1 MLRDL
6 HDVLA
11 KDASG
16 NEVILGISAI
26 VENKVFAKI
35 GPVLQTEKAFVAR
48 SGIRSHN
55 THTRPE
61 TVTDRFSRFFDD
73 TGKLMAEK
81 CRRRNHPSMIALPP
95 HLEVR
100 TAGERH
106 LDTNQEVLGANGG
119 DFNFFN
125 FQIFAAV
132 QDGRHHVSVALSIHG
147 KITNLSESSAG

>member
-1 MLRDL
+1 M
-6 HDVLA
+6 
-11 KDASG
+11 
-16 NEVILGISAI
+16 
-26 VENKVFAKI
+26 
-35 GPVLQTEKAFVAR
+35 
-48 SGIRSHN
+48 
-55 THTRPE
+55 
-61 TVTDRFSRFFDD
+61 TDRFSRFFDD
-73 TGKLMAEK
+73 TSKLMAEK

-132 QDGRHHVSVALSIHG
+132 QDGRHHVSVALCIHG
-147 KITNLSESSAG
+147 KTTNLREFSTG